1 MKTIVVYKSKTGY
14 TKKYAE
20 WIAEELGCDIKE
32 NAALSD
38 ILGYDTI
45 ICGGGVY
52 AGSINGGKLITKNLG
67 KLSGKKL
74 VLFAVG
80 AMLDEEKDV
89 VPFWNKLLNAEQQK
103 SIGHFFLR
111 GGFDFNQLKGADRL
125 MMSMIKKHLEKIKE
139 PTDEDKGFL
148 AAFSEPVD
156 FTDRK
161 NLAELLQYAKNN
173 GAV

>member
-1 MKTIVVYKSKTGY
+1 MKAIVVYKSKTGY

-38 ILGYDTI
+38 ILDYDTI

-52 AGSINGGKLITKNLG
+52 GGTLNGAKLITKNLG

-74 VLFAVG
+74 ILFAVG
-80 AMLDEEKDV
+80 AMLDEEKDT
-89 VPFWNKLLNAEQQK
+89 VPFWNKHLTPEQQK

-111 GGFDFNQLKGADRL
+111 GGFDFSQLKGADRL

-139 PTDEDKGFL
+139 PTNEDKGFL

-156 FTDRK
+156 FTDKK
-161 NLAELLQYAKNN
+161 NIAGLIEYAKN
-173 GAV
+173 GG

>member
-1 MKTIVVYKSKTGY
+1 MKTIVVYKTKTGY

-20 WIAEELGCDIKE
+20 WIAEELCCDIKE

-38 ILGYDTI
+38 ILDYDTI
-45 ICGGGVY
+45 ICGGGIY
-52 AGSINGGKLITKNLG
+52 AGSMNGAKLIMKNLG

-74 VLFAVG
+74 ILFAVG
-80 AMLDEEKDV
+80 AMPDNEKDT
-89 VPFWNKLLNAEQQK
+89 VPFWNKLLTAEQQK

-156 FTDRK
+156 FTDKK
-161 NLAELLQYAKNN
+161 NLAGLLEYAKN
-173 GAV
+173 GTV

>member
-20 WIAEELGCDIKE
+20 WITEELGCDIKE

-38 ILGYDTI
+38 ILNYDTI
-45 ICGGGVY
+45 ICGGGIY
-52 AGSINGGKLITKNLG
+52 AGSMNGGKLITKNLG

-74 VLFAVG
+74 ILFAVG
-80 AMLDEEKDV
+80 AMLDEEKDT
-89 VPFWNKLLNAEQQK
+89 VPFWNKQLTPEQQK

-111 GGFDFNQLKGADRL
+111 GGFDFSQLKGADRL

-156 FTDRK
+156 FTDKK
-161 NLAELLQYAKNN
+161 NLAGLIEYAKN
-173 GAV
+173 GGTV

>member
-1 MKTIVVYKSKTGY
+1 MNAIVVYKSKTGY

-45 ICGGGVY
+45 ICGGGIY
-52 AGSINGGKLITKNLG
+52 AGSMNGAKLISKNLG
-67 KLSGKKL
+67 KLSGKNL
-74 VLFAVG
+74 ILFAVG
-80 AMLDEEKDV
+80 AMPDEEKDV
-89 VPFWNKLLNAEQQK
+89 VPFWNKQLTPEQQK

-111 GGFDFNQLKGADRL
+111 GGFNFNQLKVADKL

-156 FTDRK
+156 FTDK
-161 NLAELLQYAKNN
+161 SNIAKLLEYAKN
-173 GAV
+173 GG